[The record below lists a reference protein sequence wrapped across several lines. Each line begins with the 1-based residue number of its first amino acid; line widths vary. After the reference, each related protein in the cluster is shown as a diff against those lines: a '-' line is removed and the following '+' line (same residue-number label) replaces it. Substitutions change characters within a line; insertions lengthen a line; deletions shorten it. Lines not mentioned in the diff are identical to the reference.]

1 MMRNNYVNAFLTTTT
16 EAEAWT
22 RAQCRALSDY
32 GRETRM
38 KVVVK
43 VQGTVAAQSGPP
55 ASLLRKRLSVTV
67 LIDTLLP
74 TTDPFLALS

>member
-1 MMRNNYVNAFLTTTT
+1 MQSA
-16 EAEAWT
+16 
-22 RAQCRALSDY
+22 D